1 MAFENDK
8 TDIPEVNNSR
18 RTFTG
23 DKTQTSSK
31 SRSSYVTKPVYL
43 THGSYILKVVTGSYV
58 WWQTFDVDSKEQNIN
73 LDFLKYARRSITVH
87 TSAID
92 SVSKKDISGITD
104 FMFLNNNGKWVSSSE
119 LSASEFTNGRVW
131 SIKASAKG
139 YKTEEFELRIEWYQD
154 ELFISA
160 SLEPK

>member
-1 MAFENDK
+1 
-8 TDIPEVNNSR
+8 
-18 RTFTG
+18 
-23 DKTQTSSK
+23 
-31 SRSSYVTKPVYL
+31 
-43 THGSYILKVVTGSYV
+43 
-58 WWQTFDVDSKEQNIN
+58 
-73 LDFLKYARRSITVH
+73 
-87 TSAID
+87 
-92 SVSKKDISGITD
+92 
-104 FMFLNNNGKWVSSSE
+104 MFLNNNGKWVSSSE